1 MTTHQHEHYVSA
13 VYPYTAQQAVADG
26 LAVEPFPEITAEA
39 GYRLVVLMTTA
50 AYAEAVEWE
59 RDDILQDTPA
69 RYWDVL
75 FAARLAAKRALSRPG
90 AGFRFEV
97 SRIPNRAANGS
108 QSRAEL
114 PIATALYIRVE
125 AFDWELTPCL
135 VISVPGED

>member
-1 MTTHQHEHYVSA
+1 MNTSQHEHYVSA

-26 LAVEPFPEITAEA
+26 LAVEPFPEITTEA
-39 GYRLVVLMTTA
+39 GFGLVVLMTTA
-50 AYAEAVEWE
+50 AYAEAVEWT
-59 RDDILQDTPA
+59 RDDIPQDLGG

-97 SRIPNRAANGS
+97 SRIPNLTANGS
-108 QSRAEL
+108 QSLAEL
-114 PIATALYIRVE
+114 PITTALYIRVE

-135 VISVPGED
+135 VISMPGED